1 MPLTLAEK
9 LCAKAAGRATVRPG
23 EIVTAKV
30 DLAMIHDSAGP
41 RRVEP
46 MLKELGVGL
55 WDPSRVVLI
64 TDHYVP
70 AVDAE
75 SAAILDLTRKFAR
88 QRGVEAFYDMQGIC
102 HVVLPERGHLAPGM
116 FVAGGDSHSTT
127 GGAFGAF
134 MIGIGATEMAGVLA
148 TGEIWARVPATI
160 RIEWTGRLGR
170 GLAAKDIM
178 LFLCGRLGMDAANY
192 MAVEFDGEAV
202 RALPMSERMVLANMA
217 AELGAKVGLVP
228 PDRATV
234 DYVAAAGARVG
245 ADWERWRSDPDAAFA
260 EAHRFDA
267 GALAPQVAAP
277 HSPENAADVSAH
289 GSVAIDQAYIGACT
303 GAKLSDLHMAAEILR
318 GRKVANGIRLLV
330 APASARTTA
339 RAAADGTLAAL
350 TEAGAILLPSGCG
363 ACAGYGAGILAEN
376 EVCIS
381 ATARNFKGR
390 MGHASAKVYLASPYT
405 VAASAVV
412 GRVADPRPLLT
423 ERAPRTA
430 PGSGEDRKHAPA

>member
-9 LCAKAAGRATVRPG
+9 LCAKAAARNAVRPG

-30 DLAMIHDSAGP
+30 DLAMIHDSGGP

-46 MLKELGVGL
+46 MLKQLGVGL
-55 WDPSRVVLI
+55 WDPSRVVLV
-64 TDHYVP
+64 TDHYTP

-88 QRGVEAFYDMQGIC
+88 ERGVEAFYDMQGIC

-148 TGEIWARVPATI
+148 TGEIWVRVPATI
-160 RIEWTGRLGR
+160 RIEWSGRLGR
-170 GLAAKDIM
+170 GLSAKDIM
-178 LFLCGRLGMDAANY
+178 LFLCGELGMDAANY
-192 MAVEFDGEAV
+192 MAAEFDGEAV

-217 AELGAKVGLVP
+217 AELGAKTGLVP
-228 PDRATV
+228 PDKVTI
-234 DYVAAAGARVG
+234 DYVRGAGARVG
-245 ADWERWRSDPDAAFA
+245 DDWERWRSDAGAGFAAV
-260 EAHRFDA
+260 HRFDA

-277 HSPENAADVSAH
+277 HSPENAADVSAQA
-289 GSVAIDQAYIGACT
+289 GVAIDQAYVGACT
-303 GAKLSDLHMAAEILR
+303 GAKLSDLRMAAEILR
-318 GRKVANGIRLLV
+318 GRKVAKGVRLLV
-330 APASARTTA
+330 APASARTTQE
-339 RAAADGTLAAL
+339 AAADGTLAAL
-350 TEAGAILLPSGCG
+350 AEAGAILLPSGCG

-381 ATARNFKGR
+381 STARNFKGR
-390 MGHASAKVYLASPYT
+390 MGHAASKVYLGSPYT
-405 VAASAVV
+405 VAASAVA
-412 GRVADPRPLLT
+412 GRIADPRPLLA
-423 ERAPRTA
+423 EEP
-430 PGSGEDRKHAPA
+430 